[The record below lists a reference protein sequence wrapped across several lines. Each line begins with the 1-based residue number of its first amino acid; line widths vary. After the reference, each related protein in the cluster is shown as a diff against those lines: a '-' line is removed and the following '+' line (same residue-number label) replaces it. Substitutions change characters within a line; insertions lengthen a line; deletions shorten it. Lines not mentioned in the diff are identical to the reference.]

1 MSITKIATSSFPL
14 RLISPENL
22 LTYADQIAVE
32 TDADGKM
39 TKSQAQFN
47 AELRAGG
54 GGGGITLNPYGG
66 LKVEAEGVTLSLG
79 NGFSLNDDGA
89 LTLNIGSEF
98 SFITPVAG
106 QDQFLSL
113 SLGSGITRDSAGRP
127 TLNIGTGLTLGS
139 DGILTATNSGSGIII
154 Q

>member
-1 MSITKIATSSFPL
+1 MSITKTATSSFPL

-47 AELRAGG
+47 AEVLAGG
-54 GGGGITLNPYGG
+54 GGGGIALKPGGG
-66 LKVEAEGVTLSLG
+66 LTVEEGGVTLVLG
-79 NGFSLNDDGA
+79 SALYLDSQGKVCINHADDLTFDSDK
-89 LTLNIGSEF
+89 LTLN
-98 SFITPVAG
+98 
-106 QDQFLSL
+106 
-113 SLGSGITRDSAGRP
+113 LGSGITRDGTGRP
-127 TLNIGTGLTLGS
+127 TINVGEGLTLGA
-139 DGILTATNSGSGIII
+139 DGKLSLTNSGSGIII